1 MKRDRSAGR
10 GKPGTRP
17 ETASALAIE
26 ALSYL
31 ANDPEQMSRF
41 LALTGIDPG
50 AIRAAADEPNF
61 LCGVLDYVCGD
72 ERLLIAFAGH
82 AGVAPEEIGRARHAL
97 AGSNWQRDVNSRI

>member
-10 GKPGTRP
+10 RKPGAQARS
-17 ETASALAIE
+17 EAASALAIE

-41 LALTGIDPG
+41 QALTGIDPG
-50 AIRAAADEPNF
+50 AIRAAARDPNF
-61 LCGVLDYVCGD
+61 LAGVLDYVCGD
-72 ERLLIAFAGH
+72 ERLLIGFAGH

-97 AGSNWQRDVNSRI
+97 GGSDWERNAP